1 MYCYNHL
8 RDSLNSVLFNS
19 SNSKV
24 DVECTTVLLLVAMTE
39 GSEYIVRIIDKKSL
53 KGIEGDSQ
61 VDVFVDVIETL
72 VQNYNLEN
80 KVSIPYGPGSKRAIL
95 NSLPE
100 NLDGSEMRSSREL
113 SSGLYVN
120 TNLNREEKLRYI
132 LRFAS
137 MCEVDVQYSGW
148 K

>member
-1 MYCYNHL
+1 
-8 RDSLNSVLFNS
+8 
-19 SNSKV
+19 
-24 DVECTTVLLLVAMTE
+24 MTKDF
-39 GSEYIVRIIDKKSL
+39 EYIVRIIDKESVKS
-53 KGIEGDSQ
+53 IEGNSQ
-61 VDVFVDVIETL
+61 VSVFVNVIETL
-72 VQNYNLEN
+72 VENFDLQN